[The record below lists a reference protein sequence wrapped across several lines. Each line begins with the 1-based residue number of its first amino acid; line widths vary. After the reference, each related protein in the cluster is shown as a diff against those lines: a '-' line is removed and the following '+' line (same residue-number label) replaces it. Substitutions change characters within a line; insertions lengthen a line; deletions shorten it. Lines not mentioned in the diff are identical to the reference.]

1 MTTAQR
7 SLRLQTYRTSDLTN
21 FTYNKGEVFY
31 DADQGSL
38 RLFDG
43 VTTGGKIIGG
53 SGAVTSVG
61 STPPS
66 SPTVGQLWLSTD
78 TGNLYV
84 YYVDINGGHWVQPL
98 LTSAPSSSGYSLP
111 AATFNTLGGV
121 IADGTTIKV
130 NSGGVIS
137 YVNAY
142 SFTNSNLQGNTV
154 LQHSIDVVTNI
165 TSVAGGTATFDW
177 SSGSATY
184 YITNISSNFT
194 ANFLNIPTTNNC
206 LYVYSIALV
215 QGSTPYV
222 PNSTVNINSVGY
234 TVNWAG
240 GTAPVG
246 IANETDLV
254 VLTLFRVSNNWTIVG
269 TYTTNGV

>member
-7 SLRLQTYRTSDLTN
+7 SLRLQTYRTSDLTS

-31 DADQGSL
+31 DADQGGL

-43 VTTGGKIIGG
+43 VTTGGKIIGS
-53 SGAVTSVG
+53 SGAATSVG

-66 SPTVGQLWLSTD
+66 NPTAGQLWLSTD

-84 YYVDINGGHWVQPL
+84 YYVDANGGHWVQPL
-98 LTSAPSSSGYSLP
+98 LTSVPASTGYSLP
-111 AATFNTLGGV
+111 PATTSTLGGV
-121 IADGTTIKV
+121 IADGTTITV
-130 NSGGVIS
+130 NGSGTIS
-137 YVNAY
+137 YVSSY

-154 LQHSIDVVTNI
+154 LQHSVDVVTNI
-165 TSVAGGTATFDW
+165 AGVSGGTATFDW

-184 YITNISSNFT
+184 YLTNIGGNFT
-194 ANFLNIPTTNNC
+194 ANFLNIPTTNNR

-215 QGSTPYV
+215 QGATPYV

-234 TVNWAG
+234 TVSWAG
-240 GTAPVG
+240 GTAPIG
-246 IANETDLV
+246 SANETDLC
-254 VLTLFRVSNNWTIVG
+254 VLTLFRVSNNWTVVG